1 VAAGQY
7 LLLPTNSTT
16 ANNFTNKYAVGN
28 SNNAANSGIFGYNP
42 NGANNANAGN
52 NFNGPANA
60 GNYQLTV
67 DFLQNTYTLTPQ

>member
-1 VAAGQY
+1 MA
-7 LLLPTNSTT
+7 STT

-42 NGANNANAGN
+42 NGANAAFNN

-60 GNYQLTV
+60 GNYTLTV
-67 DFLQNTYTLTPQ
+67 DFLQNTYTLTSQ